1 MQVIEHFEQLQLI
14 KETPEGGP
22 QGPAGG
28 QPASGTPLLE
38 AVLGHGL
45 HHPNVVQTY
54 KYATRCAEVFLS
66 LLCET
71 SVEQLVCMQPS
82 CLETLMCRPLVIRM
96 SCCRR

>member
-54 KYATRCAEVFLS
+54 KYATRCAEVLVSLACESRALS
-66 LLCET
+66 NLYA
-71 SVEQLVCMQPS
+71 SSRHVFKP
-82 CLETLMCRPLVIRM
+82 
-96 SCCRR
+96 